1 MYDNKFG
8 LFIHWG
14 IYALTECHEQAL
26 ARCDMAR
33 EEYERLA
40 ERFDPVNFDAG
51 EIVRT
56 AKAAGMEYICIT
68 AKHHD
73 GFCMWD
79 TATTD
84 YSVMNTPFGRD
95 VIRELSEAA
104 RAEGMKF
111 SLYYSIPDWHHPD
124 ARNDASTHQWK
135 SDPVGNFSRYRE
147 YLIAQ
152 IRELLTNYGE
162 IYTLFWDIPPH
173 VDDPEINA
181 LVRRLQPDIRI
192 NDRGFDAGDFS
203 TPERE
208 EAEDGRLAPYGHM
221 TEACNSLDAVSWG
234 WRKNSDYYSLRHIL
248 CAIDGVMARGGSYL
262 LNVGPTALG
271 EIPEEQ
277 KARLA
282 RIGSWFE
289 RVRESFT
296 GVEPDEFPYE
306 LHRSPK
312 FIALRRGN
320 TTWFHFPEGLPSDAV
335 NFLSWKKLPSR
346 VCCLNSGKE
355 LLAEETYIPSRFR
368 METGRA
374 EELVLH
380 VPGIPVDDFP
390 AEPII
395 LRIDWE

>member
-40 ERFDPVNFDAG
+40 ECFAPVNFDAAD
-51 EIVRT
+51 IVRT

-79 TATTD
+79 TETTD
-84 YSVMNTPFGRD
+84 YSVMHTPFGRD
-95 VIRELSEAA
+95 VIRELSDAA

-135 SDPVGNFSRYRE
+135 SHPAGNFARYRE
-147 YLIAQ
+147 YLMEQ

-173 VDDPEINA
+173 IDDPEINA
-181 LVRRLQPDIRI
+181 LVRRLQPGIRI
-192 NDRGFDAGDFS
+192 NDRGFDPGDFS

-208 EAEDGRLAPYGHM
+208 EAEDGRLAPYSRM

-234 WRKNSDYYSLRHIL
+234 WRRGSDYYSLRHIL
-248 CAIDGVMARGGSYL
+248 SAIDGVMARGGSYL
-262 LNVGPTALG
+262 LNVDPTALG
-271 EIPEEQ
+271 ELPPEQRE
-277 KARLA
+277 RLA
-282 RIGSWFE
+282 RIGNWFR
-289 RVRESFT
+289 RVRESFA

-306 LHRSPK
+306 IHRAPK
-312 FIALRRGN
+312 FIALRREK
-320 TTWFHFPEGLPSDAV
+320 TTWIHFPEGLPSDAV
-335 NFLSWKKLPSR
+335 NFLSWKKLPRR

-368 METGRA
+368 MENGRA
-374 EELVLH
+374 EEPVLH